1 MGYPR
6 GEENSFGEPDHLIVP
21 DNLFNK
27 KGMASNRSACNN
39 LDYMYIN
46 VCGSHVLSLYF
57 LRSLCSW
64 LPSLDHKYALYK
76 LYYIVGAKQVG
87 Y

>member
-6 GEENSFGEPDHLIVP
+6 GEENYFGEPDHLIVP

-39 LDYMYIN
+39 SDYIN
-46 VCGSHVLSLYF
+46 VCGSHVLSL
-57 LRSLCSW
+57 
-64 LPSLDHKYALYK
+64 
-76 LYYIVGAKQVG
+76 
-87 Y
+87 

>member
-6 GEENSFGEPDHLIVP
+6 GEENSFGVPDHLIVP

-39 LDYMYIN
+39 LDYSI

-64 LPSLDHKYALYK
+64 LPPLEHEYALYR
-76 LYYIVGAKQVG
+76 LYYIVGAQQVV